1 MSHTGSVVVQA
12 IAEQMLGEL
21 DAYERLL
28 ARLMREP
35 RNPELVQLLSEQTDR
50 IYICGQTLPRVAV
63 SFTEFLVTRAELTH
77 ALWTGRAT
85 SRGEPAAT
93 LHQEHLAAI
102 ELLRRACRR
111 VHQAAGSNPGAGEG
125 AASAL
130 AALRR
135 LEATRH

>member
-12 IAEQMLGEL
+12 IAEQMLR
-21 DAYERLL
+21 YERLL
-28 ARLMREP
+28 SRLVQEP
-35 RNPELVQLLSEQTDR
+35 RDPELLQLLAEQTER
-50 IYICGQTLPRVAV
+50 VYICGQTLPRVAV
-63 SFTEFLVTRAELTH
+63 SFTEFLVSRAELTH
-77 ALWTGRAT
+77 ALWTANAARPGDNAT
-85 SRGEPAAT
+85 T
-93 LHQEHLAAI
+93 LHQEHVAAL